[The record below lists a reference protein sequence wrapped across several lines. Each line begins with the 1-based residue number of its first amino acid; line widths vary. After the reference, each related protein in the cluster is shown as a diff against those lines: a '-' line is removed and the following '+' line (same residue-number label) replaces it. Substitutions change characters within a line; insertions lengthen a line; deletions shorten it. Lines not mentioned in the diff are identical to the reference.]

1 MAFNKNKV
9 MDAARKCVEKGQ
21 VDRAIKEYL
30 RVVQEDPKDVRV
42 WLKIGDLYAK
52 KGAKQDA
59 TDTYL
64 KVAKFY
70 SEQGFY
76 LKAVAV
82 YKQILKLDA
91 RLVEVNLKLAELYRQ
106 LGLLSDAMQH
116 FEMVA
121 AHFHREGK
129 TAEALA
135 TVRQLVEL
143 DPDNVATRIKL
154 AELYSKEEMVEEAV
168 SEFRHA
174 CDFLRAHNR
183 QDDFIKVAERLLWH
197 RPDNHDLNREL
208 ATLYLRRNDARR
220 ALQKLQV
227 CFKADP
233 RDTETLALLAQAFQA
248 LDQKSKTVS
257 VLKEL
262 ARVLDEDG
270 QKEQCRDVHRKI
282 LMYVPEDA
290 DSRAYLGDAA
300 PKKKVARAAAAS
312 AVPEPVAA
320 LGSAAHGRRA
330 PTPARGFEI
339 ASSDLPRPHSGKA
352 TGSMP
357 IIEESLEPQFGS
369 PVAARAP
376 SEELAADLSLDDDP
390 SYDTGSIAGEVHAEE
405 IVKILTETDV
415 YVKYG
420 LHAKAI
426 EHLRRVFDLD
436 PENVEAR
443 ERLKDIFVSQGRED
457 EAVGELLQL
466 AELAAPGDPEQAE
479 VYLRE
484 LLALDGT
491 NADAFDLAQRFDIDI
506 AGGSGVEL
514 IAEDSDA
521 IELGSAD
528 LAGGGLEPVR
538 DDDLEFS
545 DIGFE
550 DEDLGFVSEPGPG
563 EAGADSDMRYVD
575 SSSAPDEFSDSFE
588 FELDDGASAAADIH
602 PPVVEDRSAVTQE
615 VDIDQ
620 VEEMVSLD
628 ELGDDLEFEGGFAE
642 PIAEQHAV
650 DEFSFDDAKAFD
662 AELPPADA
670 YPTDDPDAYAPDADR
685 AFNAESDAGDEFS
698 FDDAGSFGEP
708 AGFASQPDFDAVG
721 GYEDESV
728 GFDDAAPT
736 FDVAPNYDPG
746 ASDPEISIEPAIETE
761 EQPPGSLPA
770 ASDHDLEF
778 EALGEPMADG
788 HAFDAE
794 PIADVGRVESDFGVG
809 DRPTAPRL
817 DDYAEDA
824 QTPYSPPDVMEDEF
838 PGMEPTPEGGGL
850 HAQGPAGETLDQT
863 VEGDYEMIAAE
874 PQPTSADESAGTSL
888 EDDLDEADFF
898 VSQGLY
904 GEARDIL
911 EGLLARYPGHPLVT
925 AKLQDVDAM
934 EAAAAGGRAA
944 SDFDTPRLDA
954 EQDEIQSV
962 QEVMSTIEEPPE
974 QAGSRPAVLL
984 QKPVEDEDA
993 DTHYDLGLAYK
1004 EMGLYDE
1011 AVKAFEKVMS
1021 VAGREVQCHLMIG
1034 LCHREQANFSEA
1046 IHQFKTGLHEPA
1058 ITDQEKLNLYYEIGG
1073 CYEAISDPSE
1083 AVYYYEMVYKKE
1095 GTYRD
1100 VARRLE
1106 TLKEGLGKTTE
1117 ENTRRSKPAPEDT
1130 DAAIDSLFAES
1141 DVHGRK

>member
-168 SEFRHA
+168 AEFRHA

-270 QKEQCRDVHRKI
+270 EKAQCRDVHRKI
-282 LMYVPEDA
+282 LMYVPDDA

-300 PKKKVARAAAAS
+300 PAPPPKRREAAVAS
-312 AVPEPVAA
+312 AAVPDAVAA
-320 LGSAAHGRRA
+320 VGSASHSRQR
-330 PTPARGFEI
+330 PPSPARGFEI
-339 ASSDLPRPHSGKA
+339 ASSDLPRPHTGKA

-357 IIEESLEPQFGS
+357 IIEEHLEPQYGS
-369 PVAARAP
+369 PASHRAT
-376 SEELAADLSLDDDP
+376 SEDLAADLSLDDDP

-457 EAVGELLQL
+457 EAVAELLQL
-466 AELAAPGDPEQAE
+466 AELAAPMDPEQAE
-479 VYLRE
+479 IYLRE
-484 LLALDGT
+484 LLSLDGT
-491 NADAFDLAQRFDIDI
+491 NPEAFELAQRFDIPI
-506 AGGSGVEL
+506 GGDADVEL
-514 IAEDSDA
+514 IGDDSDA
-521 IELGSAD
+521 IELGSED
-528 LAGGGLEPVR
+528 LSDGALEPVR

-550 DEDLGFVSEPGPG
+550 DEDLGFESESR
-563 EAGADSDMRYVD
+563 ADSGLEYVD

-588 FELDDGASAAADIH
+588 FDLDEGSAAAADMH
-602 PPVVEDRSAVTQE
+602 PPVAEDRSSVTQE

-628 ELGDDLEFEGGFAE
+628 ELGDDLEFEAGFAE
-642 PIAEQHAV
+642 PIPDQHAV
-650 DEFSFDDAKAFD
+650 DEFSFDDAAAFD

-670 YPTDDPDAYAPDADR
+670 YPVDDPDAYDSDA
-685 AFNAESDAGDEFS
+685 AQGYGAEPAAGDEFS
-698 FDDAGSFGEP
+698 FEDAGSFGEP
-708 AGFASQPDFDAVG
+708 AGFVAHSDFDEAG
-721 GYEDESV
+721 GFDDDSV
-728 GFDDAAPT
+728 GFDDSAPT
-736 FDVAPNYDPG
+736 FDVAPDFDPG
-746 ASDPEISIEPAIETE
+746 VAEPEIPGEAVGETQ
-761 EQPPGSLPA
+761 EQPPGVDPA
-770 ASDHDLEF
+770 AARH
-778 EALGEPMADG
+778 EASLDAPDA

-794 PIADVGRVESDFGVG
+794 PIADVGRVKSDFGMG

-817 DDYAEDA
+817 DDYADDA
-824 QTPYSPPDVMEDEF
+824 QTPYSPPEVMQEEF
-838 PGMEPTPEGGGL
+838 PSGDQELEERPPS
-850 HAQGPAGETLDQT
+850 APASETLDQT
-863 VEGDYEMIAAE
+863 VEGEYEMISGE
-874 PQPTSADESAGTSL
+874 PQPTAAEESAGTSL

-911 EGLLARYPGHPLVT
+911 ETLLARYPGHPLVT

-934 EAAAAGGRAA
+934 EAAAGEGRAS
-944 SDFDTPRLDA
+944 SDYDTPALEEDY
-954 EQDEIQSV
+954 EDVQSV
-962 QEVMSTIEEPPE
+962 EAVMSTIEESSDE
-974 QAGSRPAVLL
+974 AGSRPAVLL

-1011 AVKAFEKVMS
+1011 AVKAFEKVMN

-1058 ITDQEKLNLYYEIGG
+1058 ITEQEKLNLYYEIGS
-1073 CYEAISDPSE
+1073 CYEAINDPSE
-1083 AVYYYEMVYKKE
+1083 ALYFYEMVYKKDSS
-1095 GTYRD
+1095 YRD
-1100 VARRLE
+1100 VAQRLE
-1106 TLKEGLGKTTE
+1106 ALQEGTGKTTE
-1117 ENTRRSKPAPEDT
+1117 ENTRPSKPAPEDT
-1130 DAAIDSLFAES
+1130 DAALDSLFAES